1 MRCLDARS
9 PWEPL
14 DFLLKVSENPATGV
28 HVKKSISVNAGPEQE
43 LYLLLTD
50 MFYLLDDTDRQF
62 FGEFGLSTRQF
73 WALHHLSETES
84 LSMIDLSR
92 LLFTDKSNVTAIADR
107 LAAAGL
113 VERRPDTQDR
123 RVILLSLTPV
133 GRQRHD
139 QVLAVHNDRIRMLI
153 GSDEEALHQAI
164 RILEPIRKRLGQY
177 LYSRS
182 AQTTSSQSSPADE
195 PVTR

>member
-1 MRCLDARS
+1 M
-9 PWEPL
+9 
-14 DFLLKVSENPATGV
+14 PA
-28 HVKKSISVNAGPEQE
+28 NAGPEQE

-92 LLFTDKSNVTAIADR
+92 LLFTDKSNITAIADR
-107 LAAAGL
+107 LETAGL
-113 VERRPDTQDR
+113 VERKPATQDR
-123 RVILLSLTPV
+123 RVILLSLTPA

-139 QVLAVHNDRIRMLI
+139 QVLAVHQDRIRMLI
-153 GSDEEALHQAI
+153 GNDEEALRQAI
-164 RILEPIRKRLGQY
+164 RTLEPIRKRLGQY
-177 LYSRS
+177 LQSRVPQVS
-182 AQTTSSQSSPADE
+182 TS
-195 PVTR
+195 